1 MLINGKEVEINRNN
15 AKVSEWDHTYCRV
28 VRDVIKYGEFTENRT
43 GTDTLA
49 IEGVNFKLN
58 VGETFPILESKKVN
72 HINALTELLWIYQAQ
87 TNKVSWLHE
96 RNNHIWDDWIVS
108 DDGYWHYTECEKQPD
123 GRILRVPKKKYF
135 GEKYIGTDGKA
146 YGAVLDETKDVDK
159 VLYDLKH
166 NPTSRRMNIS
176 LWQSELIKEAV
187 LPPCVWSSTYKLY
200 KGKLNSVVTVRSNDM
215 PAGNPFNVTQYAIL
229 LSLFAKVSGL
239 EVGNM
244 TFSITDC
251 HIYVDQL
258 KGIKLQLERYDRMC
272 KWEEFIQTNT
282 DSVIEQTYNELVTRL
297 EFLENKIGA
306 NPLMKDGYQE
316 IYRETK
322 EEKMVLEHM
331 LTRQNPVLWLADK
344 DDFYAF
350 DNSEDN
356 KDIKVLNYTHL
367 PFIKMPVAQ

>member
-1 MLINGKEVEINRNN
+1 
-15 AKVSEWDHTYCRV
+15 
-28 VRDVIKYGEFTENRT
+28 
-43 GTDTLA
+43 
-49 IEGVNFKLN
+49 
-58 VGETFPILESKKVN
+58 
-72 HINALTELLWIYQAQ
+72 
-87 TNKVSWLHE
+87 
-96 RNNHIWDDWIVS
+96 
-108 DDGYWHYTECEKQPD
+108 
-123 GRILRVPKKKYF
+123 
-135 GEKYIGTDGKA
+135 
-146 YGAVLDETKDVDK
+146 
-159 VLYDLKH
+159 
-166 NPTSRRMNIS
+166 MNIS
-176 LWQSELIKEAV
+176 LWQTELIKEAV

-200 KGKLNSVVTVRSNDM
+200 KGKLNSVVNVRSNDM

-251 HIYVDQL
+251 HIYVNQL

-297 EFLENKIGA
+297 EFLENKMGA

>member
-1 MLINGKEVEINRNN
+1 
-15 AKVSEWDHTYCRV
+15 
-28 VRDVIKYGEFTENRT
+28 
-43 GTDTLA
+43 
-49 IEGVNFKLN
+49 
-58 VGETFPILESKKVN
+58 
-72 HINALTELLWIYQAQ
+72 
-87 TNKVSWLHE
+87 
-96 RNNHIWDDWIVS
+96 
-108 DDGYWHYTECEKQPD
+108 
-123 GRILRVPKKKYF
+123 
-135 GEKYIGTDGKA
+135 
-146 YGAVLDETKDVDK
+146 
-159 VLYDLKH
+159 
-166 NPTSRRMNIS
+166 
-176 LWQSELIKEAV
+176 
-187 LPPCVWSSTYKLY
+187 
-200 KGKLNSVVTVRSNDM
+200 M

-251 HIYVDQL
+251 HIYVNQL

-297 EFLENKIGA
+297 EFLENKINA
-306 NPLMKDGYQE
+306 NPLMKDEYQE

-344 DDFYAF
+344 DDFYQF
-350 DNSEDN
+350 DNSENN

>member
-1 MLINGKEVEINRNN
+1 MLINGKEIEINRNN
-15 AKVSEWDHTYCRV
+15 AKVPAWDHKYCEV
-28 VRDVIKYGEFTENRT
+28 VRDVLKYGEFTENRT

-58 VGETFPILESKKVN
+58 VGEEFPILESKKVAYK
-72 HINALTELLWIYQAQ
+72 NALTELLWIYQAQ
-87 TNKVSWLHE
+87 TNEVSWLHE

-108 DDGYWHYTECEKQPD
+108 ADGYWYYTECKKQED
-123 GRILRVPKKKYF
+123 GSILRVPNRRYI
-135 GEKYIGTDGKA
+135 GEKYAGTDGMA
-146 YGAVLDETKDVDK
+146 YGAVLRETGDVDK
-159 VLYDLKH
+159 VLHSLKT
-166 NPTSRRMNIS
+166 NPKDRRMNIS
-176 LWQSELIKEAV
+176 MWQSDLIKEAV

-200 KGKLNSVVTVRSNDM
+200 KGKLNSVVNIRSNDM

-297 EFLENKIGA
+297 KFLENKINA

-344 DDFYAF
+344 HDFYQF
-350 DNSEDN
+350 DNSESN